1 MDTPLSREK
10 AYELLIRYNRESFHI
25 RHALTVEGVMRF
37 FARELGYGE
46 EEDFWGNVGLL
57 HDLDFEQYPGE
68 HCLKSQEIMRRERLD
83 ERLIH
88 ATASHGYQLTVD
100 VVPEHTMEKVL
111 YAIDE
116 LTGLIGAVARMRPS
130 HSVQDLE
137 VPSVMKKFKTPKFA
151 AGCSREVIEKGAAM
165 LGWSLEDLIGRTILA
180 MRACEGAVN
189 EACGV

>member
-46 EEDFWGNVGLL
+46 EEDFWGNFGLL

>member
-1 MDTPLSREK
+1 MGKILTREE
-10 AYELLIRYNRESFHI
+10 AWALLNEYNKEPFHL
-25 RHALTVEGVMRF
+25 RHGETVEGVMRYL
-37 FARELGYGE
+37 AQELGYGDE
-46 EEDFWGNVGLL
+46 VDFWGNVGLL

>member
-25 RHALTVEGVMRF
+25 RHALTVDGVMRF
-37 FARELGYGE
+37 FARELGYGD

-116 LTGLIGAVARMRPS
+116 LTGLIGAVARIRPS

>member
-57 HDLDFEQYPGE
+57 HDLDFEQCPGE